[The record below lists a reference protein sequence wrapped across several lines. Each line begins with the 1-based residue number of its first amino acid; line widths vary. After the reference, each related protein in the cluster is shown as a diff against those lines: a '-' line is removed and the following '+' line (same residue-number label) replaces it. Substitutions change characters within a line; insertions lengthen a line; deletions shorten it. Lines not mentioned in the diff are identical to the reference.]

1 LLAKDMI
8 DFIWQIIAAVAALAA
23 GYFGIRSS
31 WLQHKIDRD
40 KAERAAASAKQESDS
55 IARLS
60 AVRNKYQS
68 QGPIDVAKRND
79 FEKP

>member
-1 LLAKDMI
+1 MI

-79 FEKP
+79 FESP

>member
-1 LLAKDMI
+1 MLDWL
-8 DFIWQIIAAVAALAA
+8 WQIIAAVAALAA

-40 KAERAAASAKQESDS
+40 SADRKAAELKQIHEATD
-55 IARLS
+55 RLA

-79 FEKP
+79 FERP

>member
-1 LLAKDMI
+1 MI

>member
-1 LLAKDMI
+1 MLDWL
-8 DFIWQIIAAVAALAA
+8 WQIIAVGATLAA

-31 WLQHKIDRD
+31 WLQHKIDLD
-40 KAERAAASAKQESDS
+40 KAERAAASAKQESDA

-68 QGPIDVAKRND
+68 QVPIDVAKRND
-79 FEKP
+79 FERP

>member
-1 LLAKDMI
+1 MLDW
-8 DFIWQIIAAVAALAA
+8 IWQVIAVVAGLAA
-23 GYFGIRSS
+23 GYFGIRASG
-31 WLQHKIDRD
+31 LQHKIDRD
-40 KAERAAASAKQESDS
+40 KADRAAASVKQESDA

-79 FEKP
+79 FERP

>member
-1 LLAKDMI
+1 MLDWL
-8 DFIWQIIAAVAALAA
+8 WQIIAVGVGLAA

-40 KAERAAASAKQESDS
+40 KAERAEASAKQESAA
-55 IARLS
+55 IARQS

-79 FEKP
+79 FERP

>member
-1 LLAKDMI
+1 MLDWL
-8 DFIWQIIAAVAALAA
+8 WQIIAVGATLAA

-31 WLQHKIDRD
+31 WLQHKIDLD
-40 KAERAAASAKQESDS
+40 KADRAAASAKQESDA

-68 QGPIDVAKRND
+68 QVPIDVAKRND
-79 FEKP
+79 FERP

>member
-1 LLAKDMI
+1 ML
-8 DFIWQIIAAVAALAA
+8 DFLWQIIAVCAGLAA

-40 KAERAAASAKQESDS
+40 KAERAEASAKQESSAID
-55 IARLS
+55 RLA
-60 AVRNKYQS
+60 AVRSKYQS

-79 FEKP
+79 FESP

>member
-1 LLAKDMI
+1 MLDWL
-8 DFIWQIIAAVAALAA
+8 WQIIAVGATLAA

-31 WLQHKIDRD
+31 WLQHKIDLD
-40 KAERAAASAKQESDS
+40 KADRAAASAKQESDA

-68 QGPIDVAKRND
+68 QVPIDVAKRND

>member
-1 LLAKDMI
+1 MI

-68 QGPIDVAKRND
+68 QVPIDVAKRND
-79 FEKP
+79 FERP

>member
-1 LLAKDMI
+1 MLNWL
-8 DFIWQIIAAVAALAA
+8 WQVIAVVAGLAA

-68 QGPIDVAKRND
+68 QGPIDAAKRND

>member
-1 LLAKDMI
+1 MLDWL
-8 DFIWQIIAAVAALAA
+8 WQVIAVVAGLAA

-31 WLQHKIDRD
+31 RLQHKIDRD

-60 AVRNKYQS
+60 AVRNKYQA

>member
-1 LLAKDMI
+1 MI
-8 DFIWQIIAAVAALAA
+8 DWLWQIIAGVAGLAA

-31 WLQHKIDRD
+31 WLQHKLDLD
-40 KAERAAASAKQESDS
+40 KAERAASSSKQESDA

-68 QGPIDVAKRND
+68 QGPIDVVKRNN

>member
-1 LLAKDMI
+1 MI

-68 QGPIDVAKRND
+68 LGPIDVAKRND
-79 FEKP
+79 FERP

>member
-1 LLAKDMI
+1 ML
-8 DFIWQIIAAVAALAA
+8 DFLWQVIAVVAGLAA

-31 WLQHKIDRD
+31 WLQHKIDQD
-40 KAERAAASAKQESDS
+40 KAERAGASAKQESDA
-55 IARLS
+55 ITRLS

>member
-1 LLAKDMI
+1 MLDWL
-8 DFIWQIIAAVAALAA
+8 WQVIAVVAGLAA
-23 GYFGIRSS
+23 GYFGIRASG
-31 WLQHKIDRD
+31 LQHKIDRD
-40 KAERAAASAKQESDS
+40 KADRAASSVKQESDA

>member
-1 LLAKDMI
+1 MLDWV
-8 DFIWQIIAAVAALAA
+8 WQIIAVVAGLAA

-40 KAERAAASAKQESDS
+40 KTERAAASAKQESDA

>member
-1 LLAKDMI
+1 MFDWL
-8 DFIWQIIAAVAALAA
+8 WQIIAAVAALAA

-68 QGPIDVAKRND
+68 LGPIDVAKRND

>member
-1 LLAKDMI
+1 MI

-31 WLQHKIDRD
+31 WLQHKSDRD

-68 QGPIDVAKRND
+68 LGPIDVAKRND

>member
-1 LLAKDMI
+1 MLDWLWQMI
-8 DFIWQIIAAVAALAA
+8 ASVAALVA
-23 GYFGIRSS
+23 GYLAIRNSHLKYQS
-31 WLQHKIDRD
+31 ERD

-79 FEKP
+79 FESP

>member
-1 LLAKDMI
+1 MLDWL
-8 DFIWQIIAAVAALAA
+8 WQIIAVGAGLAA

-31 WLQHKIDRD
+31 WLQHKIDLD
-40 KAERAAASAKQESDS
+40 KAERAAASAKQESDA

-79 FEKP
+79 FERP

>member
-1 LLAKDMI
+1 MLDWL
-8 DFIWQIIAAVAALAA
+8 WQIIAVGAGLAA

-31 WLQHKIDRD
+31 WLQHKIDLD
-40 KAERAAASAKQESDS
+40 KADRAAASAKQESDA

-79 FEKP
+79 FESP

>member
-1 LLAKDMI
+1 MFDWL
-8 DFIWQIIAAVAALAA
+8 WQIIAVGATLAA

-31 WLQHKIDRD
+31 WLQHKIDLD
-40 KAERAAASAKQESDS
+40 KADRAAASAKQESDS

-68 QGPIDVAKRND
+68 QVPIDVAKRND
-79 FEKP
+79 FERP

>member
-1 LLAKDMI
+1 MLDWL
-8 DFIWQIIAAVAALAA
+8 WQIIAVGAGLAA

-31 WLQHKIDRD
+31 WLQHKIDLD
-40 KAERAAASAKQESDS
+40 KADRAAASVKQESDA

>member
-1 LLAKDMI
+1 MI
-8 DFIWQIIAAVAALAA
+8 DFIWQIIAVAAVLAA
-23 GYFGIRSS
+23 GYFGVRSS

-68 QGPIDVAKRND
+68 LGPIDVAKRND

>member
-1 LLAKDMI
+1 MLDWL
-8 DFIWQIIAAVAALAA
+8 WQIIAVGAGLAA

-68 QGPIDVAKRND
+68 QVPIDVAKRND
-79 FEKP
+79 FERP

>member
-1 LLAKDMI
+1 MLDWL
-8 DFIWQIIAAVAALAA
+8 WQIIAVGATLAA

-40 KAERAAASAKQESDS
+40 KAERAGASAKQESDS

>member
-1 LLAKDMI
+1 MLDWL
-8 DFIWQIIAAVAALAA
+8 WQIIAVGATLAA

-31 WLQHKIDRD
+31 WLQHKIDLD
-40 KAERAAASAKQESDS
+40 KADRAAASAKQESDA

-79 FEKP
+79 FESP

>member
-1 LLAKDMI
+1 MI

-68 QGPIDVAKRND
+68 LGPIDVAKRND

>member
-1 LLAKDMI
+1 MLDWL
-8 DFIWQIIAAVAALAA
+8 WQIIAVGATLAA

-31 WLQHKIDRD
+31 WLQHKIDLD
-40 KAERAAASAKQESDS
+40 KADRAAASAKQESDA

-79 FEKP
+79 FERP

>member
-1 LLAKDMI
+1 MLDWL
-8 DFIWQIIAAVAALAA
+8 WQIIAVGATLAA

-31 WLQHKIDRD
+31 WLQHKIDLD
-40 KAERAAASAKQESDS
+40 KAERAASSAKQESDA